1 MVDRSRS
8 ATPPYDGAGGAVGAL
23 ECESK
28 TPYNDGLGVYDDGL
42 ATVQGSAEGALDD
55 YMSESGLSFSTP
67 SEGYAATLS
76 DG

>member
-1 MVDRSRS
+1 M
-8 ATPPYDGAGGAVGAL
+8 
-23 ECESK
+23 ECEGK
-28 TPYNDGLGVYDDGL
+28 TPYKRGLGVYDDGL